1 MTRPKRT
8 KADSNQPQIM
18 EDCRDVGM
26 IVWDTHDLATPVL
39 DMIAFWRSTVIVVE
53 VKPEGKGNIFTRFE
67 RGEITLTESEMAELA
82 SMRALEAV
90 GVPVVVAETA
100 EDVIEAF
107 LALDEPRWRVVDQE
121 AMRRLNTAMGDALT
135 VLGGLAASAM
145 SPMRFR
151 ERIGKALNSLEAAH
165 DLLCQATQFK

>member
-1 MTRPKRT
+1 MRPKFA
-8 KADSNQPQIM
+8 KPDSNQQRII
-18 EDCRDVGM
+18 DDLRQVGA
-26 IVWDTHDLATPVL
+26 IVWVTASLPTPILDLIVH
-39 DMIAFWRSTVIVVE
+39 WRGHTVIAE
-53 VKPEGKGNIFTRFE
+53 VKQSGLEDELTPGE
-67 RGEITLTESEMAELA
+67 RLSILEL
-82 SMRALEAV
+82 REV
-90 GVPVVVAETA
+90 GVDVVIATCA

-121 AMRRLNTAMGDALT
+121 AMVKLNTAMGDALT